1 MGNAVVLLLVGLVV
15 GSTIS
20 NMLILGIFLLLYRHT
35 HSNKTEE
42 NQYTPVI
49 YPLSTGGGGERSLTF
64 ADLQRAA
71 AALSAK
77 KADKADD
84 SKSADGG
91 GTYI

>member
-49 YPLSTGGGGERSLTF
+49 YPLSSVGGERSLTL
-64 ADLQRAA
+64 ADLQRAS
-71 AALSAK
+71 AALAAK
-77 KADKADD
+77 KTDKTDD